1 MDFSSKLLE
10 NAVYEMSQLPGI
22 GKRTALRLVLHLL
35 KQPERQTEELA
46 NALQQLRINIC
57 FCKSCHNISDA
68 DLCEICANNKRDASL
83 VCVVEDIRDVMAIE
97 NTGQYRGLYHV
108 LGGKISPME
117 GIGPQDLNI
126 SSLISKVRAGE
137 INELIF
143 ALSSTME
150 GDTTNFYIFKQLDG
164 LEVRTST
171 IARGIAVGDELEY
184 ADEVTLGRSILNRV
198 PFEGSLKSSG

>member
-35 KQPERQTEELA
+35 KQPVERTNKLSH
-46 NALQQLRINIC
+46 ALVHLRSTAM
-57 FCKSCHNISDA
+57 FCKNCHNISDVE
-68 DLCEICANNKRDASL
+68 LCEICSSPKRDGRL

-97 NTGQYRGLYHV
+97 NTGQYQGLYHV

-117 GIGPQDLNI
+117 GVGPQELNI
-126 SSLISKVRAGE
+126 GTLVSKAKKGD
-137 INELIF
+137 IKELIF
-143 ALSSTME
+143 ALGSTME
-150 GDTTNFYIFKQLDG
+150 GDTTNFYIYRQLEG
-164 LEVRTST
+164 LDISTST

-184 ADEVTLGRSILNRV
+184 ADEVTLGRSILNRI
-198 PFEGSLKSSG
+198 PFEGSLKSN

>member
-1 MDFSSKLLE
+1 MEFSSKLLE

-35 KQPERQTEELA
+35 KRPAEQTVNLSQ
-46 NALQQLRINIC
+46 ALLNLKDSIK
-57 FCKSCHNISDA
+57 FCKSCHNISDT
-68 DLCEICANNKRDASL
+68 DICEICANPKRDKTV
-83 VCVVEDIRDVMAIE
+83 VCVVEDVRDVMAIE
-97 NTGQYRGLYHV
+97 NTGQYKGLYHV

-126 SSLISKVRAGE
+126 HSLVGKAKRGE
-137 INELIF
+137 IKELIF

-150 GDTTNFYIFKQLDG
+150 GDTTNFYIYKQLEG
-164 LEVRTST
+164 LEIATST

-184 ADEVTLGRSILNRV
+184 ADEVTLGRSILNRI
-198 PFEGSLKSSG
+198 PFEGSLKAN